1 MLGCNTRPQPSTQ
14 QASTVATTTSAA
26 ATATA
31 TTSAPTA
38 KRQLP
43 AGTNDPPRLALGTQG
58 AVASQERNA
67 SAIGIDVLKRGGNAV
82 DAAIAV
88 AFALAV
94 THPSAGNIGGG
105 GFMVIHMAD
114 GRTAAIDYRETA
126 PSKASRDMY
135 LDARGKPT
143 DASLLGP
150 KAAGIP
156 GSVAGMALA
165 HKRFGSLPFRE
176 LVLPA
181 ARLAKDGVRL
191 DPSHAEGLARARKR
205 MRDAGLH
212 KSASFYE
219 PSAKR
224 AYRAGEIWKQPQLA
238 KTLEAIAS
246 GGADAFYRG
255 PLAQQ
260 MADQVS
266 AAGGLWRAQDLANY
280 KAVERKPIRFD
291 YRGHTII
298 AMPPPSAGG
307 IVLRQ
312 ILAASEIFNLA
323 AKPYRH
329 PSSVHFYVEATRRA
343 YADRNGLLGDP
354 DVVSIPSKLL
364 ELDYIRSR
372 LSDID
377 PKRATPSSEVK
388 PGKLP
393 KRASEQTT
401 HFSVIDGH
409 GNAVANTTTL
419 NTGFGSKFVI
429 PAAGVL
435 LNNEMDDF
443 SVKPGSANVY
453 GLVQSEPNAI
463 APNKRMLSSMTPTI
477 VLRDKQVRAVLGS
490 PGGPTISTTVAQLLM
505 ALLDHDERID
515 AAVAAPRIH
524 HQWLPDQIYVERT
537 VAPSLITALRSRGHR
552 VKKRGSIGNA
562 NCIEVDP
569 VGRGFRAV
577 ADTARGGGVA
587 LAY

>member
-1 MLGCNTRPQPSTQ
+1 MKAITI
-14 QASTVATTTSAA
+14 TVAFLAAVFSAGAAAGQHIPPGMEQRVLDLLKPYGVDAPADEVLPGILIDKVGIDKQQISIVLKSSAGTAVLTLTPATEGASADVNTPGFAITFDEGARSTDFNPA
-26 ATATA
+26 ATAVVA
-31 TTSAPTA
+31 AIRNNDSGDFWNA
-38 KRQLP
+38 LP
-43 AGTNDPPRLALGTQG
+43 APADLTPPA
-58 AVASQERNA
+58 
-67 SAIGIDVLKRGGNAV
+67 
-82 DAAIAV
+82 
-88 AFALAV
+88 
-94 THPSAGNIGGG
+94 
-105 GFMVIHMAD
+105 
-114 GRTAAIDYRETA
+114 
-126 PSKASRDMY
+126 
-135 LDARGKPT
+135 
-143 DASLLGP
+143 
-150 KAAGIP
+150 
-156 GSVAGMALA
+156 
-165 HKRFGSLPFRE
+165 
-176 LVLPA
+176 
-181 ARLAKDGVRL
+181 
-191 DPSHAEGLARARKR
+191 
-205 MRDAGLH
+205 
-212 KSASFYE
+212 
-219 PSAKR
+219 
-224 AYRAGEIWKQPQLA
+224 
-238 KTLEAIAS
+238 
-246 GGADAFYRG
+246 
-255 PLAQQ
+255 
-260 MADQVS
+260 
-266 AAGGLWRAQDLANY
+266 
-280 KAVERKPIRFD
+280 
-291 YRGHTII
+291 
-298 AMPPPSAGG
+298 PPPSAGG

>member
-1 MLGCNTRPQPSTQ
+1 M
-14 QASTVATTTSAA
+14 
-26 ATATA
+26 
-31 TTSAPTA
+31 
-38 KRQLP
+38 
-43 AGTNDPPRLALGTQG
+43 ALGTQG

-67 SAIGIDVLKRGGNAV
+67 SEIGIAILKRGGNAV

-105 GFMVIHMAD
+105 GFMVIHLAD

-126 PSKASRDMY
+126 PAKATRDMY

-156 GSVAGMALA
+156 GSVAGLALA
-165 HKRFGSLPFRE
+165 HERFGSLPFKE

-181 ARLAKDGVRL
+181 LLLARDGVRL
-191 DPSHAEGLARARKR
+191 DQVHTDGLARARKR
-205 MRDAGLH
+205 MREAGLT

-219 PSAKR
+219 ASPKR
-224 AYRAGEIWKQPQLA
+224 AYRVGEIWKQPELA

-255 PLAQQ
+255 PLAKL
-260 MADQVS
+260 MAEQVS
-266 AAGGLWRAQDLANY
+266 AAGGLWQAEDLAKY
-280 KAVERKPIRFD
+280 KAVERQPVRFD
-291 YRGHTII
+291 YRGHTIL

-312 ILAASEIFNLA
+312 ILAASEIFDLA
-323 AKPYRH
+323 AKPYRQ
-329 PSSVHFYVEATRRA
+329 PSSVHLYVEATRRA

-354 DVVSIPSKLL
+354 DFISIPGKLL
-364 ELDYIRSR
+364 QSDYIRSR
-372 LSDID
+372 MADINPKKATASSKVRPGGVA
-377 PKRATPSSEVK
+377 PKRS
-388 PGKLP
+388 
-393 KRASEQTT
+393 SEQTT
-401 HFSVIDGH
+401 HFSVIDTH

-419 NTGFGSKFVI
+419 NTSFGSKFVI
-429 PAAGVL
+429 PGAGVL

-463 APNKRMLSSMTPTI
+463 APSKRMLSSMTPTI
-477 VLRDKQVRAVLGS
+477 VLRGKQVRAVLGS
-490 PGGPTISTTVAQLLM
+490 PGGPTITTTVAQLLM
-505 ALLDHDERID
+505 ALLDHGMSLGE
-515 AAVAAPRIH
+515 AVPAPRIH

-537 VAPSLITALRSRGHR
+537 VAPKLIEALRALGHKVR
-552 VKKRGSIGNA
+552 RRGSIGNA

-569 VGRGFRAV
+569 ASRGFRAV
-577 ADTARGGGVA
+577 ADVTRGGGVA